1 MNFRRHIEGAGSSLS
16 PFIAL
21 VNVALLLLGLFA
33 GGLAFFPVS
42 VAEVALDLPVVAS
55 GPAVERLPG
64 EGVVQVAT
72 NGLVAWNNEF
82 VTLDG
87 LRDRLRQ
94 YGRER
99 VDAAVLV
106 RADRGVLFFEVVAVV
121 EACRSAEIDR
131 WRVLAMPDATRTSA
145 APVRSPSR

>member
-1 MNFRRHIEGAGSSLS
+1 MNFRRHIQGAGSSLS
-16 PFIAL
+16 PFVAL

-33 GGLAFFPVS
+33 GGLAFFPAT
-42 VAEVALDLPVVAS
+42 VAEVALELPVVAA
-55 GPAVERLPG
+55 GPAVEILPG
-64 EGVVQVAT
+64 EGIIQIAT
-72 NGLVAWNNEF
+72 NNLLAWNNEL
-82 VTLDG
+82 VTGEG

-106 RADRGVLFFEVVAVV
+106 RADRRVPFCEVVAVL

-131 WRVLAMPDATRTSA
+131 WRVLAMPEAKATFA
-145 APVRSPSR
+145 VPGKVPAQ